1 MLPLLLTV
9 RRPSTTSGTTY
20 LVVMKYEFI
29 DGSNNDEL
37 SLWVNPANA
46 EQAPEATLSIT
57 TGSDY
62 STTNG
67 MQGIALMQNGSSV
80 KTAPELTVDAVR
92 VADTWADLFVAG
104 GGGGED
110 PDPAKASITVGSSK
124 VDFSEFYVGGSITA
138 MVNVKAAGLT
148 GDIAVEAPSSS
159 VFTVDA
165 ATIPAAQAMSAS
177 GYNLSV
183 TFKPSAVTA
192 VSDRIILSA
201 DGADDVTVALS
212 GSGIATIQIPMSS
225 AIINQKSDGE
235 EIYRYTGKAVVTYVD
250 AASSRVY
257 AQDMV
262 GGMALAYYDMPLS
275 VGDEIT
281 CVIGGIIKEQGV
293 PFMVPYI
300 PVTTVNTGK
309 TKEPTEATL
318 ADILADPDSYI
329 HRLVKVAGLTFD
341 AAEGTKFTTAS
352 LKVTDGAKEGRVM
365 PFAGTDLIGTE
376 VPSSAVT
383 VVGISKSVT
392 VATVSPRS
400 TADIIA
406 APPSLE
412 ITPEVLFDG
421 EAAEINRDTPV
432 ARYTVRA
439 ENLPSPLQVYLTGAD
454 RSMFSLSHEE
464 IAKGSSVTEVT
475 VTYSPTAIGKHTAR
489 INFDTTPAELAT
501 GSNFTFYAYDPANP
515 PVITADNS
523 VLRPFAA
530 KVGESQMQE
539 ITVTTANFVDYGRVR
554 VMGES
559 NGAFVINSTSLLKNG
574 NSLLK
579 ITFTPKSE
587 GSFSETIELSGMKAE
602 TVYLKV
608 TGSTTAG
615 ADPEEQQG
623 DKLELSTD
631 NPRRLLVED
640 FSSVT
645 RNQPLKLDG
654 WCNGRSDRHA
664 GMVGI

>member
-1 MLPLLLTV
+1 M
-9 RRPSTTSGTTY
+9 
-20 LVVMKYEFI
+20 
-29 DGSNNDEL
+29 
-37 SLWVNPANA
+37 
-46 EQAPEATLSIT
+46 
-57 TGSDY
+57 
-62 STTNG
+62 
-67 MQGIALMQNGSSV
+67 
-80 KTAPELTVDAVR
+80 
-92 VADTWADLFVAG
+92 
-104 GGGGED
+104 
-110 PDPAKASITVGSSK
+110 
-124 VDFSEFYVGGSITA
+124 
-138 MVNVKAAGLT
+138 
-148 GDIAVEAPSSS
+148 
-159 VFTVDA
+159 
-165 ATIPAAQAMSAS
+165 
-177 GYNLSV
+177 
-183 TFKPSAVTA
+183 
-192 VSDRIILSA
+192 
-201 DGADDVTVALS
+201 
-212 GSGIATIQIPMSS
+212 
-225 AIINQKSDGE
+225 
-235 EIYRYTGKAVVTYVD
+235 
-250 AASSRVY
+250 
-257 AQDMV
+257 
-262 GGMALAYYDMPLS
+262 
-275 VGDEIT
+275 
-281 CVIGGIIKEQGV
+281 
-293 PFMVPYI
+293 
-300 PVTTVNTGK
+300 
-309 TKEPTEATL
+309 
-318 ADILADPDSYI
+318 
-329 HRLVKVAGLTFD
+329 
-341 AAEGTKFTTAS
+341 
-352 LKVTDGAKEGRVM
+352 
-365 PFAGTDLIGTE
+365 
-376 VPSSAVT
+376 
-383 VVGISKSVT
+383 
-392 VATVSPRS
+392 SPRS

-654 WCNGRSDRHA
+654 WCKPQ
-664 GMVGI
+664 